1 MPPVLGGQ
9 SIPERGGQL
18 MNPVACG
25 RRADQNSL
33 TGETEDCGVILPL
46 HVHGKGWL
54 AGLWMKPLCALG
66 TIL

>member
-1 MPPVLGGQ
+1 
-9 SIPERGGQL
+9 